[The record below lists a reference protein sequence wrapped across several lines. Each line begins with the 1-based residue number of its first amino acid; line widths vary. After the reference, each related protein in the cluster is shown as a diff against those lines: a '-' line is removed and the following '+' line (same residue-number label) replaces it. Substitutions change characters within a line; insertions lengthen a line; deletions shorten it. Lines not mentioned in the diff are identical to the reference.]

1 MNQSAVDGEG
11 IGKGK
16 SEVVYEK
23 PIDIQLD
30 NDDDDD
36 DDSDDDV
43 DGATVGQEAE
53 ENYDDDNEEDAE
65 EGGEE
70 EDDDDDDD
78 ERQFDLTSEQDTES
92 LHDGP
97 EGPTR
102 SETLTPLPLLDEKKL
117 QTTGPSSVQNS
128 SENNG
133 TDEDTSQSLTPT
145 NASRSARRGGRRG
158 RGRGGGT
165 QSNLGK
171 KVPAHLLE
179 KRRLGRIKAAEEF
192 ARKLKKIGIEKIEST
207 TLAQTGTFQ
216 SILLINQKN
225 YSSDYLKKDDQIFAL
240 RDRRNLRSSNNNNNN
255 NNSNNT
261 PEIEDPNKA
270 KFNVTEDLSNPA
282 TTIVIHPGS
291 ESIKIGFAQDDR
303 PVIIPNCVAIPVPQ
317 AEVVPSGSNDD
328 FTQDEL
334 EEFMHLKE
342 DLDKSFKERMR
353 YYKRR
358 IQPNSVE
365 QVKSFNETVTPEKVL
380 PQNDPSAV
388 PWRDAIEPSTQG
400 KLLYGDEALVCPEP
414 HYRHRHPF
422 SSTSLFNIQSDET
435 LYGSLQEL
443 LGDAI
448 NLIQMGLDRL
458 PNYVRGEGRQYKVVL
473 VVSDLFEKSHLETL
487 IGVLLKEFSFH
498 AVAVIQEALAN
509 CYGAGLSTAT
519 CVVNVGASQTTVACI
534 DEGIVLENSL
544 VTLNYGGNDIT
555 RLFILLLS
563 LNKFPFKEWQLDTVQ
578 GWQLAENLKKDL
590 ITYQDA
596 DVTVQV
602 ASFIK
607 RLPGEDTEK
616 FDFKIFDEVILA
628 PLALFYPRIF
638 KFLKERKSPS
648 AAHRDNT
655 SMKDE
660 RVSLLRNQNWQLK
673 SQLPKSRDP
682 FTNLFNDWRS
692 LTQEDC
698 LASSKKTVDEI
709 QTSPE
714 LYCDFNDELDL
725 MKRLLEVEQ
734 LAEKLE
740 NLDLTTEEIEKNEEE
755 NFAPLDKAIV
765 QSITNASLLVDPS
778 KVSSFYSNIL
788 VVGGSSK
795 IPSFDFMLTDRINIW
810 RPRLIG
816 LSSFPHFYKTLNAK
830 LKSLQENF
838 VIQKESSVTTTVP
851 NGNAETNKL
860 ANIESTTLGVQ
871 NSEPTTSQLER
882 TTPLTSGT
890 KEQLEEE
897 IQRVTKDELANY
909 IRAVETNG
917 NNEHFLPVIVIP
929 PPKEMDPALLA
940 WKGGSVF
947 GQIRLVEELYI
958 TTKDWDLHGSRILQ
972 YKCLFTY

>member
-1 MNQSAVDGEG
+1 MVMVMEAEFGEMSVNQSVEDEN
-11 IGKGK
+11 
-16 SEVVYEK
+16 EVVYEK

-36 DDSDDDV
+36 EDDDDDAGVDAV
-43 DGATVGQEAE
+43 DGITVDQEAE
-53 ENYDDDNEEDAE
+53 ENYDDNEEE
-65 EGGEE
+65 EE
-70 EDDDDDDD
+70 EDDDE

-92 LHDGP
+92 LHGGP
-97 EGPTR
+97 GGSTR
-102 SETLTPLPLLDEKKL
+102 SETLTPLPLTSLDEKKF
-117 QTTGPSSVQNS
+117 QPMAPSEQSI
-128 SENNG
+128 ENDN
-133 TDEDTSQSLTPT
+133 TNEDSSQSLTPT
-145 NASRSARRGGRRG
+145 GTSPSPSSSSRPARRGGRRG
-158 RGRGGGT
+158 RSA

-207 TLAQTGTFQ
+207 TLAQTGSFQ

-240 RDRRNLRSSNNNNNN
+240 RDRRNLRSGN

-261 PEIEDPNKA
+261 NTNTPTAP

-303 PVIIPNCVAIPVPQ
+303 PVIVPNCVAVPVPQ
-317 AEVVPSGSNDD
+317 QHEAVAVVSTGSNTNLE
-328 FTQDEL
+328 FTHDEL
-334 EEFMHLKE
+334 EKFMLLRE

-365 QVKSFNETVTPEKVL
+365 QVKSFNETVKPEKVL
-380 PQNDPSAV
+380 SQNDPSAV
-388 PWRDAIEPSTQG
+388 PWRGTTESQSG
-400 KLLYGDEALVCPEP
+400 GGLFYGDEALVCPEP
-414 HYRHRHPF
+414 YYRHRHPF
-422 SSTSLFNIQSDET
+422 STTSLFNIQSDKS
-435 LYGSLQEL
+435 LYRSFQEL

-458 PNYVRGEGRQYKVVL
+458 PNYVRGKGRQYKVVL

-487 IGVLLKEFSFH
+487 IGVLLTEFSFH

-544 VTLNYGGNDIT
+544 VTLNYGSNDIT
-555 RLFILLLS
+555 RLFILLLA
-563 LNKFPFKEWQLDTVQ
+563 LNKFPFKGWQLDTVQ

-596 DVTVQV
+596 DVTVQM

-616 FDFKIFDEVILA
+616 YDFKIFDEVILA

-638 KFLKERKSPS
+638 KFLQNRESSSSPS
-648 AAHRDNT
+648 SSSSSQNT
-655 SMKDE
+655 
-660 RVSLLRNQNWQLK
+660 QLQC
-673 SQLPKSRDP
+673 QLPKSRDP
-682 FTNLFNDWRS
+682 FTNLITDWRS

-698 LASSKKTVDEI
+698 LASSKKTIDEI

-714 LYCDFNDELDL
+714 LYCDFNDEFVL
-725 MKRLLEVEQ
+725 MQRLLEVEQ

-740 NLDLTTEEIEKNEEE
+740 DSTLAMEEEFNGMEKNY
-755 NFAPLDKAIV
+755 APLDKAIV
-765 QSITNASLLVDPS
+765 QSITNASLLLDPS

-788 VVGGSSK
+788 VVGGGSK

-830 LKSLQENF
+830 LKCLQENF
-838 VIQKESSVTTTVP
+838 VIHKESSSAAT
-851 NGNAETNKL
+851 GNTEADGLNDV
-860 ANIESTTLGVQ
+860 ESITSNTQ
-871 NSEPTTSQLER
+871 NSEVATQQLER

-897 IQRVTKDELANY
+897 IQRVTKNELANY
-909 IRAVETNG
+909 IRQVETNG